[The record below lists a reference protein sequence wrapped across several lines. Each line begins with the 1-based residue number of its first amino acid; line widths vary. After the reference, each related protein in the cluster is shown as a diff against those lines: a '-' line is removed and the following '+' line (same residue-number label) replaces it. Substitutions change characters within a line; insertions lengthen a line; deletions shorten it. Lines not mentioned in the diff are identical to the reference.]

1 MRIHFFF
8 LKNAAR
14 RETVDGRTRE
24 RLCALHTFF
33 TVNSLT
39 SQRLLEEIMRGLL
52 CLCCLVSSSAFT
64 TPLVSLLSSCSSSIL
79 FSTPPRQ
86 PRRNL
91 KKRRKR
97 RDKQPAISEEQE
109 FPWETAESRS
119 LVSSRSKEA
128 GEDYWIDEDDLL
140 KSIQRTQAIKNRK
153 VRVTLYCYS
162 IYFVALSF
170 SPHVPIYRQWKE
182 KFQRKNCG
190 PKCLHPINKTGL
202 EYFPCL

>member
-1 MRIHFFF
+1 MILTLRLWSEPQFCLRLCGYFFF

-14 RETVDGRTRE
+14 RETVDGRTRK
-24 RLCALHTFF
+24 RLCAFKIFF
-33 TVNSLT
+33 N

-64 TPLVSLLSSCSSSIL
+64 TPLVFRLSSCSSTIL

-153 VRVTLYCYS
+153 VRVTIL
-162 IYFVALSF
+162 LQ
-170 SPHVPIYRQWKE
+170 H
-182 KFQRKNCG
+182 
-190 PKCLHPINKTGL
+190 LL
-202 EYFPCL
+202 